1 MDLNDCRYF
10 VLIVDHGGYTAVER
24 ITGIQRSKLSRRIAQ
39 LEESLGVRLLQRTT
53 RRQSMTEAGQVFYD
67 HCKAML
73 IEAESAQEAV
83 AQLRSE
89 PAGLVRISCPT
100 VMAQLYLAQLIGEFM
115 TQFPKVR
122 IELDATDRNVN
133 LIEERFD
140 IAVRTRSAA
149 LREPGLVAKQVA
161 SGRFILVASP
171 KYLSTCK
178 RLEQPADLDAAASI
192 GALGGGQTQNWL
204 LNDLIGNTV
213 KSTLQPRLLCS
224 DLGSQL
230 QACLCGVG
238 IALLP
243 QRIVAE
249 ALADGRL
256 KQVLAPWGTPDEGI
270 HLLIASRRGMLPSVR
285 ALVDFLTDKL
295 PGALGYSGG

>member
-1 MDLNDCRYF
+1 MDLNDFRYF
-10 VLIVDHGGYTAVER
+10 VWIVDHGGYTAVER

-39 LEESLGVRLLQRTT
+39 LENWLGVRLLHRTT
-53 RRQSMTEAGQVFYD
+53 RRQSLTEAGQVFYD

-73 IEAESAQEAV
+73 IEAESAHEAV

-89 PAGLVRISCPT
+89 PAGLVRISCPS
-100 VMAQLYLAQLIGEFM
+100 VMAQLYMAKLIGEFM
-115 TQFPKVR
+115 TKHPKVR

-171 KYLSTCK
+171 QYLNNNTALK
-178 RLEQPADLDAAASI
+178 HPKDLSNAACI
-192 GALGGGQTQNWL
+192 GSLSSGQNQSWVINNL
-204 LNDLIGNTV
+204 KGDIEKVTV
-213 KSTLQPRLLCS
+213 QPRLLCS
-224 DLGSQL
+224 DLGAQL

-238 IALLP
+238 VALLP
-243 QRIVAE
+243 QRIVAG
-249 ALADGRL
+249 ALADGSL
-256 KQVLAPWGTPDEGI
+256 QQVLSPWGTPDEGI

-285 ALVDFLTDKL
+285 ALVDYLTEKL
-295 PGALGYSGG
+295 PGALGV